1 MSCAAGPK
9 RAQTSYFLFV
19 AAERDAVKEANP
31 DASVTD
37 ITKILGSR
45 WGQMDDAAKAPY
57 EQKAAADKV
66 RYAEELKAWQAAHP
80 DEVAAMDAQGKSG
93 RAAKK
98 KQKTGPKRATTAYF
112 YFTADMR
119 ERVKEEN
126 PSAYPSSRPI
136 LIGILLLLILTI
148 YFAILY
154 YIYDIILLN
163 YLVDRQA
170 GRIARHSRF
179 SRNTVFLRGSRF
191 SPGKKK
197 VIPTSPPYSWL
208 YALRSGGVPHL
219 Y

>member
-1 MSCAAGPK
+1 M
-9 RAQTSYFLFV
+9 FV

-37 ITKILGSR
+37 ITKILGAR
-45 WGQMDDAAKAPY
+45 WGEMDDAAKAPY
-57 EQKAAADKV
+57 EEKAAADKV

-126 PSAYPSSRPI
+126 PDLKVTEIAKVIGAKWKALTDEEKQKYNDMADKDKERYADEKSTWDEDHPDEAGPSPKKRAP
-136 LIGILLLLILTI
+136 
-148 YFAILY
+148 
-154 YIYDIILLN
+154 
-163 YLVDRQA
+163 
-170 GRIARHSRF
+170 
-179 SRNTVFLRGSRF
+179 
-191 SPGKKK
+191 KKK
-197 VIPTSPPYSWL
+197 AAAAAAGAENDSDDDSDDDVSVDGDSDDD
-208 YALRSGGVPHL
+208 SE
-219 Y
+219 